1 MTDSISALNLEPGQV
16 VGGYTLVSRLGG
28 GAMGTVWTVKDE
40 AGQLFAMKIL
50 RDSLTEDTSD
60 ENSSEHREQVTAR
73 ERLRREALA
82 LSRVRHPGVASIVDM
97 ELDDALA
104 FIVTEL
110 IDGDNLR
117 EDVEKNGAYT
127 GEDLELLTEKLSSAV
142 EAVHQA
148 GIIHRDIKPTNVM
161 ISATGPVLV
170 DFGIA
175 MGEGES
181 HVTRT
186 GLVMGTP
193 GFIAPEVIE
202 GAESDAATDWW
213 SVASV
218 LAFAATGKPVFGS
231 KPIMAVL
238 EREASGNADLSGLP
252 VQTVSA
258 FRSALN
264 PDRTQRVNYRQLL
277 QVIRQDALDASLGLA
292 GSAADSH
299 TGAHTGTLATGFPA
313 LDQDGSNGHPGT
325 GAMRPFESSSG
336 GAVGAGPR
344 SASPRT
350 FWEHDEADIAAAND
364 TAVSDSTVAP
374 DSTDD
379 QPTSVISG
387 IDAESTQTLE
397 APGTTRVMP
406 QTDAEHTSVLP
417 QNPSEPV
424 PSPSLA
430 PLSTPTPLQRLQQPE
445 PARPAQLA
453 QPASGDYFEFAD
465 AGPQGLPEQEVSASL
480 PSAAPVVI
488 PPRQIVQSQVRTRF
502 GGTGKTLAI
511 ILVIPIV
518 LMCSWLPVGG
528 AIIALFLTWLAAARG
543 YSIHSQIMRE
553 SKRGGGKKRIDGAL
567 NVMSAPWHLLRALL
581 AIIPKAVLWALIYT
595 LANLLT
601 ITLAGV
607 PTVTSAITLF
617 SHTFTFGM
625 VAGAPQSLSGAVLAA
640 SAALAWLV
648 TTALTS
654 SPSPIATGFASA
666 WASIRRGIAR
676 VRDSDKN
683 QSSDTDAQ
691 VDAQIA
697 ENGMPLPTEQ
707 EGRASVNSHH
717 SAAGVTLLILLI
729 AFAIAAITLFL
740 VAPSIDWSPILTW

>member
-16 VGGYTLVSRLGG
+16 VGGYELVSRLGG

-50 RDSLTEDTSD
+50 RDSLTEDTND

-277 QVIRQDALDASLGLA
+277 QIIRQDAMDASLGLA
-292 GSAADSH
+292 GSAADSQ
-299 TGAHTGTLATGFPA
+299 TGAHTGTSATGFPA
-313 LDQDGSNGHPGT
+313 LNQDDNFGHQGT
-325 GAMRPFESSSG
+325 EAMRPFESSPGSV
-336 GAVGAGPR
+336 VGTGPR
-344 SASPRT
+344 PASPRT

-364 TAVSDSTVAP
+364 TVVS

-397 APGTTRVMP
+397 APGTTRAMP
-406 QTDAEHTSVLP
+406 QNDTEHTSVLT
-417 QNPSEPV
+417 QSPSDTV
-424 PSPSLA
+424 PSPVS
-430 PLSTPTPLQRLQQPE
+430 TPLQRLQQPE
-445 PARPAQLA
+445 PAQA
-453 QPASGDYFEFAD
+453 GTDNYFEFED
-465 AGPQGLPEQEVSASL
+465 AGPQGLPS
-480 PSAAPVVI
+480 PAPVVI

-511 ILVIPIV
+511 ILVVPIV
-518 LMCSWLPVGG
+518 LMCSWLPAGG
-528 AIIALFLTWLAAARG
+528 AIIALILTWLAAARG

-581 AIIPKAVLWALIYT
+581 AIIPKAVLWVLIYT

-601 ITLAGV
+601 ITLASV

-617 SHTFTFGM
+617 AHTFTFGM

-676 VRDSDKN
+676 VRDSDEN
-683 QSSDTDAQ
+683 QSSDA
-691 VDAQIA
+691 DAQIA

-707 EGRASVNSHH
+707 AGRASVNSHH

-729 AFAIAAITLFL
+729 AFVVAAITMFF
-740 VAPSIDWSPILTW
+740 VAPSIDWSPIFSW